1 MKWPHISPSCF
12 LLIITLFCLSP
23 YLIPL
28 LPHYPS
34 SAGPKTDMK
43 GENKGKHFRAEVILW
58 FLLWKKAEI
67 HKGNRKSLAIT
78 K

>member
-1 MKWPHISPSCF
+1 MKCPHISPCF
-12 LLIITLFCLSP
+12 PLIIALSCLSP

-28 LPHYPS
+28 LHHYPS
-34 SAGPKTDMK
+34 SLGPKTDMK

-58 FLLWKKAEI
+58 FLLWTKAEI
-67 HKGNRKSLAIT
+67 HKGNGKSLAVT